1 MIVNRDFSLHQKL
14 ITGCSTTYEFLA
26 LRMRQTA
33 YVRFK
38 FNTENEHWDWKN
50 SSKLF
55 LWMKNDL
62 NTNLGVEIINS
73 KRQVKRKLG
82 QVVRVIFTCA
92 RPLLLII
99 GSQFNFCLLI
109 TSHLIF
115 HVQLVVRFQ
124 SKKDSYETSH
134 FQWSTDKNFLATKRS
149 FYHV

>member
-1 MIVNRDFSLHQKL
+1 
-14 ITGCSTTYEFLA
+14 
-26 LRMRQTA
+26 
-33 YVRFK
+33 
-38 FNTENEHWDWKN
+38 
-50 SSKLF
+50 
-55 LWMKNDL
+55 MKNDL

-82 QVVRVIFTCA
+82 QVVRVILTCA

-99 GSQFNFCLLI
+99 GSQFNFYLLI

-134 FQWSTDKNFLATKRS
+134 FQ
-149 FYHV
+149 